1 ERPYVTLTFA
11 QSLDAKIAGRGG
23 VQLMIS
29 GDESMKMTHW
39 MRTMHDGILIGV
51 GTATNDNPQLNVR
64 HLPFPPQNTHLQH
77 YHHPRPIVL
86 DPALRLS
93 KKCKLI
99 ANASK
104 GAGVAP
110 WIVAA
115 RPSKADGFWASEG
128 DEDSAKEWEAR
139 KETLEAAGAKVILI
153 EQPILH
159 PDLPSTSTD
168 LDLSAVLKAL
178 RAEDIKS
185 VMVEGGARIIQSFLS
200 STVESGI
207 IDTLVVTTA
216 PGFIGRDGVG
226 YGEGLS
232 RVPGMRYVATEVMGK
247 DTIVGFKVA
256 S

>member
-1 ERPYVTLTFA
+1 
-11 QSLDAKIAGRGG
+11 
-23 VQLMIS
+23 
-29 GDESMKMTHW
+29 
-39 MRTMHDGILIGV
+39 MHDGILIGV
-51 GTATNDNPQLNVR
+51 GTATNDNPQLNGRLLSGSYIFDDPEYLLLSVR

-86 DPALRLS
+86 DPSLRLS

-153 EQPILH
+153 EQPILR
-159 PDLPSTSTD
+159 
-168 LDLSAVLKAL
+168 AL
-178 RAEDIKS
+178 
-185 VMVEGGARIIQSFLS
+185 LC
-200 STVESGI
+200 
-207 IDTLVVTTA
+207 L
-216 PGFIGRDGVG
+216 
-226 YGEGLS
+226 LS
-232 RVPGMRYVATEVMGK
+232 R
-247 DTIVGFKVA
+247 
-256 S
+256 